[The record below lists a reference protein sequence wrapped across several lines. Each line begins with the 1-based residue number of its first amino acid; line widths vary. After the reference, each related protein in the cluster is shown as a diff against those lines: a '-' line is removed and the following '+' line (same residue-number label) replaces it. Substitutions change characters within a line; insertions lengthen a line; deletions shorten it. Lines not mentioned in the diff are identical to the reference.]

1 MNIPQIVGA
10 CVYVCMYT
18 LQYMNVRSCLC
29 LAVTALE
36 LSGVVINWWLVLH
49 VLKWKQSLS
58 RKVFC
63 MCLVHLGKQPLL
75 FLSRRH

>member
-10 CVYVCMYT
+10 CVYVCMHT

-29 LAVTALE
+29 LTVTALE

-58 RKVFC
+58 RKVLYVPGAF
-63 MCLVHLGKQPLL
+63 GETTIAFP
-75 FLSRRH
+75 